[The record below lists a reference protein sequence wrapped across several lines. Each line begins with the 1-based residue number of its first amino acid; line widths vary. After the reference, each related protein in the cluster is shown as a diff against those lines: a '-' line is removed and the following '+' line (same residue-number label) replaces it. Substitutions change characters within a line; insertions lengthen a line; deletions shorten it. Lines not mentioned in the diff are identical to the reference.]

1 MADARRSRYALVAAR
16 TRKRNEIVRGGAAPR
31 KTSAKRES
39 ERIESGRRTVSE
51 AFGGV
56 PNKTAFLK
64 RAHLFE
70 RKKNAK
76 AVDRAYIFPEGEE
89 DLRRLAEEK
98 LITLYWYRRDLTTAV
113 PPYDETVIARD
124 SEGGAYRLTCAQNIT
139 AAPEGI
145 VDGKRLRR
153 TCTGEA
159 LFLVKKAE

>member
-89 DLRRLAEEK
+89 DARRLAEEK
-98 LITLYWYRRDLTTAV
+98 PPRDTKPLAHDLVYASRPSLCVNTSSRR
-113 PPYDETVIARD
+113 
-124 SEGGAYRLTCAQNIT
+124 
-139 AAPEGI
+139 
-145 VDGKRLRR
+145 
-153 TCTGEA
+153 
-159 LFLVKKAE
+159 FLVHVSRIPENA